1 MRMLLRNGLKKN
13 QEMGVVEVVVAVEEE
28 EEEGQ
33 GAGVGGRGWVVW
45 MISGGRNVRAVGE
58 RLRGEWG

>member
-1 MRMLLRNGLKKN
+1 MLLRNGLKKN

-33 GAGVGGRGWVVW
+33 AGVGGRGWVV
-45 MISGGRNVRAVGE
+45 
-58 RLRGEWG
+58 